1 MELAETQINLLNELP
16 IGARLHIRS
25 KTDWRSAVIS
35 RIDAEKV
42 TIIVCSPTG
51 RTYRL
56 RKKIESEI
64 AFDGEIPILKIDADE
79 DWRENFSK
87 YDIRW

>member
-1 MELAETQINLLNELP
+1 MELTETQINFLHKLP

-25 KTDWRSAVIS
+25 KNDWRSAVIS
-35 RIDAEKV
+35 KIDEEKV
-42 TIIVCSPTG
+42 TIIVCSPSG

-64 AFDGEIPILKIDADE
+64 SFDGEIPILKIE
-79 DWRENFSK
+79 IEENWRENFSK
-87 YDIRW
+87 YDVRW

>member
-1 MELAETQINLLNELP
+1 METAETQINLLNELP

-25 KTDWRSAVIS
+25 KTDWRCAVIS
-35 RIDAEKV
+35 KIDAEKV

-64 AFDGEIPILKIDADE
+64 SFDGEIPILKIETEE

-87 YDIRW
+87 YDVRW